1 MSLAASPASAKNL
14 IFPRGRVPALDAP
27 LAGRIVAAGADIAMV
42 IDVHGVI
49 CDMALSSP
57 QMAREGFESWLDR
70 PWSDTVAPDSKH
82 KVAEMLRD
90 AFVEGKPR
98 WREVNQLTPD
108 GASVM
113 LRYCVFGAGAHGDVI
128 VIGRDDR
135 VAAAMQQRMLQAQQ
149 SLERE
154 YSKLR
159 DAEFR
164 YRILFQTCG
173 EAVVIVD
180 AATKTVVEANPAAE
194 RLFGS
199 VPNLVGSAFAK
210 HFEPG
215 SQDAAASVVTGL
227 QLAAPSR
234 SSPVIRTKSG
244 EDLQISASLFRNER
258 TSQCLVRLIPSH
270 VGKARDAEAGPDL
283 QSILERMPDAFLVTD
298 DSLNIVAANLAF
310 LDLVGLGTTEQAIG
324 QPLGRFLG
332 RANFDLNILVD
343 SLKAHSS
350 VRNYGTVLRN
360 QLDQQEDVEISAVS
374 APHKAGLWFG
384 LTIRPAPTLL
394 GVRAN
399 NAPDLRRSVE
409 QMTQL
414 VGRVTLKELVRET
427 TELVERLCIE
437 AALVLTNDNRA
448 SAADVLGLSR
458 QSLYLK
464 LHRLGLGNLGNED
477 E

>member
-1 MSLAASPASAKNL
+1 M
-14 IFPRGRVPALDAP
+14 PALEASDA
-27 LAGRIVAAGADIAMV
+27 AKIVAAGADIAMV
-42 IDVHGVI
+42 IDAQGVI
-49 CDMALSSP
+49 CDMALSNA

-98 WREVNQLTPD
+98 WREVNQLTPGD
-108 GASVM
+108 GSVM
-113 LRYCVFGAGAHGDVI
+113 LRYCVFGAGANGDVI

-135 VAAAMQQRMLQAQQ
+135 VAASMQQRMLQAQQ

-180 AATKTVVEANPAAE
+180 AATKTIVEANPAAE
-194 RLFGS
+194 RLFGPT
-199 VPNLVGSAFAK
+199 PNLIGSAFAK
-210 HFEPG
+210 HFEPS
-215 SQDAAASVVTGL
+215 SQDAAASVIAVL
-227 QLAAPSR
+227 QLAAPAR
-234 SSPVIRTKSG
+234 SSQVIRTKSG
-244 EDLQISASLFRNER
+244 EQLQISASLFRNER
-258 TSQCLVRLIPSH
+258 TSQCLVRLIPSEA
-270 VGKARDAEAGPDL
+270 GKARPEEAGPDL
-283 QSILERMPDAFLVTD
+283 QAILERMPDAFLVTD
-298 DSLNIVAANLAF
+298 DALNIVAANLAF

-324 QPLGRFLG
+324 EPLSRFVG

-343 SLKAHSS
+343 SLKGSSS
-350 VRNYGTVLRN
+350 VRNYATVVRN

-384 LTIRPAPTLL
+384 LTIRPAPTLI

-409 QMTQL
+409 HMTQL

-427 TELVERLCIE
+427 TEMVEKLCIE
-437 AALVLTNDNRA
+437 AALVLTKDNRA

-464 LHRLGLGNLGNED
+464 LHRLGLGNLGGD
-477 E
+477 ET